1 MPRFLTQTRSAALG
15 ITFDDETTFNLSAN
29 ANITVDEFIYQE
41 GGKNNSAL
49 FKIARGTVVF
59 FEAPHRIEATL
70 HGVRRE
76 VGDCQTPFQGL
87 ARSVMEDN
95 LSQLEQEFLGVGPG
109 ATALEV
115 IRKMKEAHVGC
126 ALVLDDGRLVGIFT
140 ERDIL
145 KKLVGKNAVTES
157 TAVKDLMSVNPETLQ
172 ESDSVA
178 TALNKMSMGRYRHIP
193 IQKFDGS
200 YAVTSIKH
208 VLKYIAKEDW

>member
-1 MPRFLTQTRSAALG
+1 MICPSCGYDNTEGSDRCEECMVPLYYLDVPRADTA
-15 ITFDDETTFNLSAN
+15 
-29 ANITVDEFIYQE
+29 
-41 GGKNNSAL
+41 
-49 FKIARGTVVF
+49 
-59 FEAPHRIEATL
+59 
-70 HGVRRE
+70 
-76 VGDCQTPFQGL
+76 QGL

>member
-1 MPRFLTQTRSAALG
+1 MICPSCGYDNTEGSDRCEECMVPLYYLDLPRTDT
-15 ITFDDETTFNLSAN
+15 
-29 ANITVDEFIYQE
+29 
-41 GGKNNSAL
+41 
-49 FKIARGTVVF
+49 
-59 FEAPHRIEATL
+59 
-70 HGVRRE
+70 
-76 VGDCQTPFQGL
+76 GL

-115 IRKMKEAHVGC
+115 IRKMKAARVGC
-126 ALVLDDGRLVGIFT
+126 ALVLDGGRLVGIFT
-140 ERDIL
+140 ERDVL
-145 KKLVGKNAVTES
+145 NKLVGKNAVAES

-172 ESDSVA
+172 ETDSVA

-193 IQKFDGS
+193 IHKSDGS